1 MLMPRLFNDNFDL
14 IDRFYEDP
22 WFGFNDQEFKDLEKK
37 LYGHRAKNIMNT
49 DIKESDTAYVMEID
63 LPGFT
68 KDEVSA
74 QLNNGYLIISAV
86 KQLDK
91 NEADSEENA
100 KKGNYIRR
108 ERYSGSCQ
116 RSFYVGEN
124 VKEEDISAKFE
135 QGILTLT
142 VPKKDEKHIE
152 KKGYISIEG

>member
-124 VKEEDISAKFE
+124 IKEEDISAKFE

>member
-1 MLMPRLFNDNFDL
+1 
-14 IDRFYEDP
+14 
-22 WFGFNDQEFKDLEKK
+22 
-37 LYGHRAKNIMNT
+37 MNT

-74 QLNNGYLIISAV
+74 QLNNGYLIISAA

>member
-91 NEADSEENA
+91 NEAD
-100 KKGNYIRR
+100 
-108 ERYSGSCQ
+108 
-116 RSFYVGEN
+116 
-124 VKEEDISAKFE
+124 
-135 QGILTLT
+135 
-142 VPKKDEKHIE
+142 
-152 KKGYISIEG
+152 

>member
-1 MLMPRLFNDNFDL
+1 MPRLFNDNFDL

-74 QLNNGYLIISAV
+74 QLNNGYLIISAA

>member
-1 MLMPRLFNDNFDL
+1 MPRLFNDNFDL

>member
-22 WFGFNDQEFKDLEKK
+22 WFGFNDREFKDLEKK

>member
-37 LYGHRAKNIMNT
+37 LYGRRAKNIMNT

>member
-74 QLNNGYLIISAV
+74 QLNNGYLIISAA